1 MSIRIKCVIIVVLIL
16 GLLKILGLIKKN
28 KLELKYALSWL
39 FLELGIFI
47 ITLIPNLLNVISK
60 ALGIY
65 NEINMLFFLGF
76 VFIILV
82 IFSLT
87 MSLSRNSER
96 VRKMAQEIALNSYY
110 NNKKNGG
117 GKDVYVF
124 FFCFP
129 FFSYFFFNIFLVN
142 FSTLRSIKICMG
154 RAIAISIII
163 AIIML
168 INGLIGP
175 PPITYTI
182 LCCIGNPMRYMQ

>member
-39 FLELGIFI
+39 FLEVGILI
-47 ITLIPNLLNVISK
+47 ITLIPNLLNVIAK

-96 VRKMAQEIALNSYY
+96 VRKMVQEIALNSYA
-110 NNKKNGG
+110 NDKKESGE
-117 GKDVYVF
+117 
-124 FFCFP
+124 
-129 FFSYFFFNIFLVN
+129 
-142 FSTLRSIKICMG
+142 
-154 RAIAISIII
+154 
-163 AIIML
+163 
-168 INGLIGP
+168 
-175 PPITYTI
+175 ITKEV
-182 LCCIGNPMRYMQ
+182 

>member
-1 MSIRIKCVIIVVLIL
+1 MSLRIKCVIIAVLIL

-39 FLELGIFI
+39 FLELGILI

-60 ALGIY
+60 VLGIY

-96 VRKMAQEIALNSYY
+96 VRKMAQEIALNSYA
-110 NNKKNGG
+110 NNKKNGS
-117 GKDVYVF
+117 D
-124 FFCFP
+124 
-129 FFSYFFFNIFLVN
+129 
-142 FSTLRSIKICMG
+142 MD
-154 RAIAISIII
+154 
-163 AIIML
+163 
-168 INGLIGP
+168 
-175 PPITYTI
+175 
-182 LCCIGNPMRYMQ
+182 

>member
-47 ITLIPNLLNVISK
+47 ITLIPNLLNVI
-60 ALGIY
+60 
-65 NEINMLFFLGF
+65 FFLGF

-110 NNKKNGG
+110 NNKKNGS
-117 GKDVYVF
+117 D
-124 FFCFP
+124 
-129 FFSYFFFNIFLVN
+129 ID
-142 FSTLRSIKICMG
+142 
-154 RAIAISIII
+154 
-163 AIIML
+163 
-168 INGLIGP
+168 
-175 PPITYTI
+175 
-182 LCCIGNPMRYMQ
+182 

>member
-1 MSIRIKCVIIVVLIL
+1 MSIRIKCVIIAVLIL

-39 FLELGIFI
+39 FLELGILI

-60 ALGIY
+60 VLGIY

-96 VRKMAQEIALNSYY
+96 VRKMAQEIALNSYN
-110 NNKKNGG
+110 NNKKNGS
-117 GKDVYVF
+117 D
-124 FFCFP
+124 
-129 FFSYFFFNIFLVN
+129 
-142 FSTLRSIKICMG
+142 MD
-154 RAIAISIII
+154 
-163 AIIML
+163 
-168 INGLIGP
+168 
-175 PPITYTI
+175 
-182 LCCIGNPMRYMQ
+182 

>member
-1 MSIRIKCVIIVVLIL
+1 MSIIIKCVIIVVLIL

-39 FLELGIFI
+39 FLELGILI

-60 ALGIY
+60 VLGIY

-96 VRKMAQEIALNSYY
+96 VRKMAQVIALNSYA
-110 NNKKNGG
+110 NNKKNGS
-117 GKDVYVF
+117 D
-124 FFCFP
+124 
-129 FFSYFFFNIFLVN
+129 
-142 FSTLRSIKICMG
+142 MD
-154 RAIAISIII
+154 
-163 AIIML
+163 
-168 INGLIGP
+168 
-175 PPITYTI
+175 
-182 LCCIGNPMRYMQ
+182 

>member
-47 ITLIPNLLNVISK
+47 ITLIPNLLKVKSK

-110 NNKKNGG
+110 NNKKNGS
-117 GKDVYVF
+117 D
-124 FFCFP
+124 
-129 FFSYFFFNIFLVN
+129 ID
-142 FSTLRSIKICMG
+142 
-154 RAIAISIII
+154 
-163 AIIML
+163 
-168 INGLIGP
+168 
-175 PPITYTI
+175 
-182 LCCIGNPMRYMQ
+182 

>member
-16 GLLKILGLIKKN
+16 GLLKILGLIKRN

-39 FLELGIFI
+39 FLELGILI
-47 ITLIPNLLNVISK
+47 ITLIHNLLNVISK
-60 ALGIY
+60 VLGIY

-110 NNKKNGG
+110 NNKKNGS
-117 GKDVYVF
+117 D
-124 FFCFP
+124 
-129 FFSYFFFNIFLVN
+129 ID
-142 FSTLRSIKICMG
+142 
-154 RAIAISIII
+154 
-163 AIIML
+163 
-168 INGLIGP
+168 
-175 PPITYTI
+175 
-182 LCCIGNPMRYMQ
+182 

>member
-1 MSIRIKCVIIVVLIL
+1 MSIRIKCVIIAVLIL

-39 FLELGIFI
+39 FLELGILI

-60 ALGIY
+60 VLGIY

-96 VRKMAQEIALNSYY
+96 VRKMAQEIALNSYA
-110 NNKKNGG
+110 NNKKNGS
-117 GKDVYVF
+117 DINP
-124 FFCFP
+124 CLNH
-129 FFSYFFFNIFLVN
+129 FFNMFLVK
-142 FSTLRSIKICMG
+142 FSTLRSIKICMR
-154 RAIAISIII
+154 RASAISMTTVV
-163 AIIML
+163 IML
-168 INGLIGP
+168 IKGLIGP

>member
-1 MSIRIKCVIIVVLIL
+1 MSIRIKCVIIVVL
-16 GLLKILGLIKKN
+16 ILGLIKKN

-39 FLELGIFI
+39 FLELGILI

-110 NNKKNGG
+110 NNKKNGS
-117 GKDVYVF
+117 D
-124 FFCFP
+124 
-129 FFSYFFFNIFLVN
+129 ID
-142 FSTLRSIKICMG
+142 
-154 RAIAISIII
+154 
-163 AIIML
+163 
-168 INGLIGP
+168 
-175 PPITYTI
+175 
-182 LCCIGNPMRYMQ
+182 